1 MPRPGAGNAGTV
13 ELALIA
19 VQFAA
24 VMAKLAAVF
33 AHFVAIPHHFA
44 VDGMRAAMADSGAD
58 LGLSQSRSQ
67 REERGSEQELAHG
80 ILLQSGSHP
89 SRPRVNNGLRRLNRP
104 GTAL

>member
-1 MPRPGAGNAGTV
+1 MPSPGACDAGTV

-33 AHFVAIPHHFA
+33 AHFMALTHHFA
-44 VDGMRAAMADSGAD
+44 VNGMGPGVADSWAD
-58 LGLSQSRSQ
+58 LRLSQSRSQ

-80 ILLQSGSHP
+80 ILLQTGSLACDH
-89 SRPRVNNGLRRLNRP
+89 G
-104 GTAL
+104 